1 MQALKTRL
9 FLLSACALT
18 FLLIGITACGGGDGD
33 NTSGV
38 NTGAPTA
45 GLPGPAV
52 DRSDRPLKIVVSL
65 PIFADMARIVGG
77 NQVQIT
83 TLIPPGAD
91 PHTYVPGDDKAEAVT
106 AADIIFYNG
115 LDFEGPT
122 QRFIEQNLAPRP
134 PLIIDIV
141 RNVPSPSTQQPVD
154 RPIYAKDVGDDPH
167 LFLDLALA
175 PVYAETISHS
185 MIIVDGANTYYY
197 DSRYQAYKRQ
207 ISALHDQIRQKMA
220 GIPEANR
227 SLLVTQHNSLVWFAQ
242 RYGITVAGTLE
253 DDGEA
258 GLQEKLASL
267 RPPAVFT
274 ETGFDSGV
282 LTQLANEAGIQ
293 VCNIDTDA
301 IADANTG
308 FLAMMESTA
317 DEIARCLA
325 GPG

>member
-9 FLLSACALT
+9 FLAQACVLA
-18 FLLIGITACGGGDGD
+18 FLLLEIAACGGSDVAAP
-33 NTSGV
+33 SGV

-65 PIFADMARIVGG
+65 PIFADMALIVGG

-83 TLIPPGAD
+83 TLIPPGVD
-91 PHTYVPGDDKAEAVT
+91 PHTYVPGDDKAEAVA

-115 LDFEGPT
+115 LNFEGPT
-122 QRFIEQNLAPRP
+122 QRFIEQHLAPRP
-134 PLIIDIV
+134 PLIVDVV

-175 PVYAETISHS
+175 HVYAETISHS
-185 MIIVDGANTYYY
+185 MIIEDGANTSYY
-197 DSRYQAYKRQ
+197 DSRFQAYKRQ
-207 ISALHDQIRQKMA
+207 ISALHDQIGQKIA
-220 GIPEANR
+220 GIPDANK
-227 SLLVTQHNSLVWFAQ
+227 SLLVTQHNSLIWFAQ
-242 RYGITVAGTLE
+242 RYGLTVAGTLQ

-258 GLQEKLASL
+258 GLREKLASL

-282 LTQLANEAGIQ
+282 LTELANEAGVQ
-293 VCNIDTDA
+293 VCNIDTDTPA
-301 IADANTG
+301 GPDTG
-308 FLAMMESTA
+308 FLAMMEKTA

-325 GPG
+325 

>member
-1 MQALKTRL
+1 ML
-9 FLLSACALT
+9 
-18 FLLIGITACGGGDGD
+18 GITACGGDD
-33 NTSGV
+33 DVEPSGV

-65 PIFADMARIVGG
+65 PIFADIAHIMGG

-115 LDFEGPT
+115 LNFEGPT
-122 QRFIEQNLAPRP
+122 QRFIEQHLAPRP

-167 LFLDLALA
+167 LFLDPALA
-175 PVYAETISHS
+175 HIYAETISHS
-185 MIIVDGANTYYY
+185 MIIVDGANTSYY
-197 DSRYQAYKRQ
+197 DSRYLAYKQQ
-207 ISALHDQIRQKMA
+207 ISALHDRIGQKIA
-220 GIPEANR
+220 AIPDANR

-242 RYGITVAGTLE
+242 RYELTVAGTLE
-253 DDGEA
+253 DGGEG
-258 GLQEKLASL
+258 GLREKLASL

-282 LTQLANEAGIQ
+282 LTQLASEAGVQ
-293 VCNIDTDA
+293 VCNIDTDT
-301 IADANTG
+301 IADADTG
-308 FLAMMESTA
+308 YLAMMESTA

-325 GPG
+325 